1 MHLNCY
7 ESLSPVR
14 KRLVMKRETAFSD
27 PNRKVIHPKR
37 LKFLVTH
44 LGSSPTL
51 SLWTRGAEMAKG
63 IAFSDQKRLIL
74 LENSLH
80 FRQELSLTTM
90 KKIKMVKETAGFDL
104 KQLTPSMLNLDSSPQ
119 LSLGKKTSKEIP
131 FVDPN
136 QTTAQQ
142 NRSK

>member
-1 MHLNCY
+1 
-7 ESLSPVR
+7 
-14 KRLVMKRETAFSD
+14 MKRETAFSD
-27 PNRKVIHPKR
+27 PNRKVTHPKR
-37 LKFLVTH
+37 LKFLVKH

-51 SLWTRGAEMAKG
+51 SPWTRGAEMAKG
-63 IAFSDQKRLIL
+63 IAFSDQKRLIF

-80 FRQELSLTTM
+80 FRQELYVTTM
-90 KKIKMVKETAGFDL
+90 KKIKMVKETADFDL
-104 KQLTPSMLNLDSSPQ
+104 KQLTPSMLNLDSSLQ
-119 LSLGKKTSKEIP
+119 LSLGKTTSKEIP